1 MYVLRHLQIAEIFYS
16 LVLGHRLGAS
26 NGWEKSG
33 LKKRLENLTVEML
46 SGGGQRWWKSIWYS
60 STSGPVGNK
69 AETEGGLEVK
79 SESEGHGG
87 IMIGVV
93 IIKGIG
99 TDPGCLGQRNERV
112 WVKCQGKWIGP
123 MMLVFLSAFK
133 ILIDLHNCFSVSKLC
148 PALCNPMAPMSFTV
162 LEFAHIRVCWVRDAI

>member
-1 MYVLRHLQIAEIFYS
+1 M
-16 LVLGHRLGAS
+16 
-26 NGWEKSG
+26 
-33 LKKRLENLTVEML
+33 
-46 SGGGQRWWKSIWYS
+46 
-60 STSGPVGNK
+60 
-69 AETEGGLEVK
+69 EVK

-99 TDPGCLGQRNERV
+99 TDAGCLGQRNVRV

-133 ILIDLHNCFSVSKLC
+133 ILIDYLAF
-148 PALCNPMAPMSFTV
+148 
-162 LEFAHIRVCWVRDAI
+162 